1 MKTKNTRMDSDI
13 EELNFH
19 YVNVFI
25 PNIVWSL
32 ICLVIGIV
40 GNVIIILVYIF
51 KMKNYN
57 EERYFI
63 PILALFD
70 LCAVI
75 FSTIY
80 FILDYMYF
88 VNFQSSII
96 CKLITFSTY
105 SWTAISGHTLLVIGV
120 QRYLKICKPHGSQ
133 MTLFWRRAAVAI
145 TIGYSAAFSSPL
157 LYSAGIKEFNW
168 TFEDRNV
175 TVKTCALNADNN
187 IQFNHVYFLLTVI
200 VIIVNMLAILGVY
213 IPIGHVI
220 YKVFAKKRHVKN
232 IATHNSDVTVE
243 SRIES
248 TDDNQGIEVSNDE
261 GFKTSCENL
270 ESSNTDKTV
279 QSSTHQTL
287 NVSGRS
293 EIRNKY
299 SLPKQKKPH
308 ISVGRKSRS
317 KVNFNLM
324 LITVILFYL
333 LSYIPVIYVFV
344 VRTDETYYWHNLS
357 NVQVRLQ
364 LCLVR
369 FYFINNIVNPFIYG
383 YFDFSFRESMKSLF
397 KCCKP

>member
-1 MKTKNTRMDSDI
+1 MVSDI

-32 ICLVIGIV
+32 ICFVIGIV

-51 KMKNYN
+51 KMKNYS

-70 LCAVI
+70 LCAII
-75 FSTIY
+75 FTTIY
-80 FILDYMYF
+80 FILDYVYF

-105 SWTAISGHTLLVIGV
+105 SWTAISGNILLVIGV
-120 QRYLKICKPHGSQ
+120 QRYLKICKPLGTQ

-145 TIGYSAAFSSPL
+145 TIGYSVAYSSPL
-157 LYSAGIKEFNW
+157 LYSAGIKEFDW
-168 TFEDRNV
+168 TFEDRNM

-187 IQFNHVYFLLTVI
+187 VQFNVYFLLTVML
-200 VIIVNMLAILGVY
+200 IIVNILAIIGVY

-232 IATHNSDVTVE
+232 MDTHNSDVTVE
-243 SRIES
+243 ARIES
-248 TDDNQGIEVSNDE
+248 TYDNQAIDLSNAD
-261 GFKTSCENL
+261 GFKMSCGNL
-270 ESSNTDKTV
+270 ENSNTDKTV
-279 QSSTHQTL
+279 QSSTHQTVT
-287 NVSGRS
+287 VSGRS

-308 ISVGRKSRS
+308 ISVDRNSRS

-324 LITVILFYL
+324 LITVILFYM
-333 LSYIPVIYVFV
+333 LSYIPVIYVFFV
-344 VRTDETYYWHNLS
+344 KTDETYYWHSLS
-357 NVQVRLQ
+357 AVQVRLQ

-369 FYFINNIVNPFIYG
+369 FYVINNIVNPFIYG

-397 KCCKP
+397 KYCKP

>member
-1 MKTKNTRMDSDI
+1 MDSDI

-51 KMKNYN
+51 KIKNYS

-70 LCAVI
+70 LCAII
-75 FSTIY
+75 FTTIY
-80 FILDYMYF
+80 FILDYVYF

-96 CKLITFSTY
+96 CKLISFSTY
-105 SWTAISGHTLLVIGV
+105 LWTAISAHTLLVIGV
-120 QRYLKICKPHGSQ
+120 QRYLKICKPLGSQ

-145 TIGYSAAFSSPL
+145 TIGYSVAFSSPL
-157 LYSAGIKEFNW
+157 LYFAGIKEFDW

-187 IQFNHVYFLLTVI
+187 IQFNDVYFLLSVI
-200 VIIVNMLAILGVY
+200 LIIVNILAIMGVY

-248 TDDNQGIEVSNDE
+248 TDDIQAIELSNDD
-261 GFKTSCENL
+261 GFKVSCGNL
-270 ESSNTDKTV
+270 ENSNTDETV
-279 QSSTHQTL
+279 QSSTHQTV
-287 NVSGRS
+287 NVSDRS

-299 SLPKQKKPH
+299 SVPKQKKPH
-308 ISVGRKSRS
+308 ISVDRKSRS

-324 LITVILFYL
+324 LITVIIFYM
-333 LSYIPVIYVFV
+333 LSYIPVIYVFFV
-344 VRTDETYYWHNLS
+344 KTDETYYWHSLS
-357 NVQVRLQ
+357 AVQVRLQ

-369 FYFINNIVNPFIYG
+369 FYVINNIVNPFIYG

>member
-1 MKTKNTRMDSDI
+1 MDSDI
-13 EELNFH
+13 EEFNFH

-51 KMKNYN
+51 KMKNYS

-70 LCAVI
+70 LCAII
-75 FSTIY
+75 FTTVYS
-80 FILDYMYF
+80 ILDYVYF

-96 CKLITFSTY
+96 CKLIIFSTY
-105 SWTAISGHTLLVIGV
+105 TWTAISSHTLLVIGV
-120 QRYLKICKPHGSQ
+120 QRYLKICKPLRPQ

-145 TIGYSAAFSSPL
+145 TIGYSFAFSSPL
-157 LYSAGIKEFNW
+157 LYFAGIKEFDW

-187 IQFNHVYFLLTVI
+187 IQFNTAYFLLSVI
-200 VIIVNMLAILGVY
+200 LIIVNILAIMGVY
-213 IPIGHVI
+213 IPIGQVI
-220 YKVFAKKRHVKN
+220 YKVFAKKHYVKN
-232 IATHNSDVTVE
+232 IANHNSDVTVE
-243 SRIES
+243 SRTES
-248 TDDNQGIEVSNDE
+248 TDDIQAIELSNDDR
-261 GFKTSCENL
+261 FKMSCENL
-270 ESSNTDKTV
+270 ENSNTDKTV
-279 QSSTHQTL
+279 QSSTHHTV

-293 EIRNKY
+293 EIHNKY
-299 SLPKQKKPH
+299 SPPKQKKPH
-308 ISVGRKSRS
+308 ISVDRKSRS

-324 LITVILFYL
+324 LITVILFYM
-333 LSYIPVIYVFV
+333 LSYIPVIYVFF
-344 VRTDETYYWHNLS
+344 VRTNEIYYWHNLS

-369 FYFINNIVNPFIYG
+369 FYVINNIVNPFIYG

>member
-1 MKTKNTRMDSDI
+1 MDSDI
-13 EELNFH
+13 EEFNFH

-51 KMKNYN
+51 KMKNYS

-70 LCAVI
+70 LCAII
-75 FSTIY
+75 FTTIY
-80 FILDYMYF
+80 SILDYVYF

-120 QRYLKICKPHGSQ
+120 QRYLKICKPLRPQ

-145 TIGYSAAFSSPL
+145 TIGYSFAFSSPL
-157 LYSAGIKEFNW
+157 LYFAGIKEFDW

-187 IQFNHVYFLLTVI
+187 IQFNTAYFLLLSVI
-200 VIIVNMLAILGVY
+200 LIIVNILAIMGVY

-220 YKVFAKKRHVKN
+220 YKVFAKKRYVKN
-232 IATHNSDVTVE
+232 NTNHNSDVMVE
-243 SRIES
+243 SRTES
-248 TDDNQGIEVSNDE
+248 TDDIQAIELSSDD
-261 GFKTSCENL
+261 GFKMSCGNL
-270 ESSNTDKTV
+270 ENSNTDKTV
-279 QSSTHQTL
+279 QSSTHHTV
-287 NVSGRS
+287 NVSDRS

-299 SLPKQKKPH
+299 SLSKQKKPH
-308 ISVGRKSRS
+308 ISVDRKSRS

-324 LITVILFYL
+324 LITVILFYM
-333 LSYIPVIYVFV
+333 LSYTPVIYVLFLK
-344 VRTDETYYWHNLS
+344 TDETYYWHNLS

-364 LCLVR
+364 LCLLR
-369 FYFINNIVNPFIYG
+369 FYVINNIVNPFIYG
-383 YFDFSFRESMKSLF
+383 YFEKKIRESMKSLF

>member
-1 MKTKNTRMDSDI
+1 
-13 EELNFH
+13 
-19 YVNVFI
+19 
-25 PNIVWSL
+25 
-32 ICLVIGIV
+32 
-40 GNVIIILVYIF
+40 
-51 KMKNYN
+51 MKNYSD
-57 EERYFI
+57 ERYFI

-70 LCAVI
+70 LCAII
-75 FSTIY
+75 FTTIY
-80 FILDYMYF
+80 FILDYVYF

-105 SWTAISGHTLLVIGV
+105 SWTAISAHTLLVIGV

-133 MTLFWRRAAVAI
+133 MTLFWRRAAVVI
-145 TIGYSAAFSSPL
+145 TIGYSVAFSSPL
-157 LYSAGIKEFNW
+157 LYSAGIKKFDW
-168 TFEDRNV
+168 IFEDRNV

-187 IQFNHVYFLLTVI
+187 IQFNDVYFLLSVI
-200 VIIVNMLAILGVY
+200 VIIVNMLAIIGVY

-232 IATHNSDVTVE
+232 IETHNSDVTVE

-248 TDDNQGIEVSNDE
+248 TDDNQAVELSNDE
-261 GFKTSCENL
+261 GFKMSCENI
-270 ESSNTDKTV
+270 ETV
-279 QSSTHQTL
+279 QSSTHHTV

-308 ISVGRKSRS
+308 ISVDRKSRC

-324 LITVILFYL
+324 LITVIIFYL
-333 LSYIPVIYVFV
+333 LSYIPVIYVFFLK
-344 VRTDETYYWHNLS
+344 TDETYYWHNLS

-369 FYFINNIVNPFIYG
+369 FYVINNIVNPFIYG

>member
-1 MKTKNTRMDSDI
+1 MDSDI
-13 EELNFH
+13 EEFNFH

-51 KMKNYN
+51 KMKNYS

-70 LCAVI
+70 LCAII
-75 FSTIY
+75 FTTIY
-80 FILDYMYF
+80 FILDYVYF

-96 CKLITFSTY
+96 CKLIAFSTY
-105 SWTAISGHTLLVIGV
+105 SWTAISSHTLLVIGV
-120 QRYLKICKPHGSQ
+120 QRYLKICKPLRPQ

-145 TIGYSAAFSSPL
+145 TIGFSAAFSSPL
-157 LYSAGIKEFNW
+157 LYSAGIKEFDW

-187 IQFNHVYFLLTVI
+187 IQFNTAYLLLLSVI
-200 VIIVNMLAILGVY
+200 LIIVNILAIMGVY

-220 YKVFAKKRHVKN
+220 YKVFAKKRYVKN
-232 IATHNSDVTVE
+232 NTNHNSDVTVE
-243 SRIES
+243 SRTES
-248 TDDNQGIEVSNDE
+248 TDDIQAIELSSDD
-261 GFKTSCENL
+261 GFKMSCGNL
-270 ESSNTDKTV
+270 ENSNTDKTV
-279 QSSTHQTL
+279 QSSTHHTV
-287 NVSGRS
+287 NVSDRS

-308 ISVGRKSRS
+308 IAVDRKSRS

-324 LITVILFYL
+324 LITVILFYM
-333 LSYIPVIYVFV
+333 LSYTPVIYVLFLK
-344 VRTDETYYWHNLS
+344 TDETYYWHNLS

-364 LCLVR
+364 LCLLR
-369 FYFINNIVNPFIYG
+369 FYVINNIVNPFIYG

>member
-1 MKTKNTRMDSDI
+1 MDSDI
-13 EELNFH
+13 EKFNFH

-51 KMKNYN
+51 KMKNYS

-70 LCAVI
+70 LCAII
-75 FSTIY
+75 FTTIY
-80 FILDYMYF
+80 FILDYVYF
-88 VNFQSSII
+88 VNFQSYII
-96 CKLITFSTY
+96 CKLIAFFTY
-105 SWTAISGHTLLVIGV
+105 SWTAISSHTLLVIGV
-120 QRYLKICKPHGSQ
+120 QRYLKICKPLRPQ

-157 LYSAGIKEFNW
+157 LYSAGIKEFYW

-187 IQFNHVYFLLTVI
+187 IQFNTAYLLLLSVI
-200 VIIVNMLAILGVY
+200 LIIVNILAIMGVY

-220 YKVFAKKRHVKN
+220 YKVFAKKRYVKN
-232 IATHNSDVTVE
+232 ITNHNSDVTVE
-243 SRIES
+243 SRTES
-248 TDDNQGIEVSNDE
+248 TDDIQAIELSSDD
-261 GFKTSCENL
+261 GFKMSCGNL
-270 ESSNTDKTV
+270 ENSNTDKTV
-279 QSSTHQTL
+279 QVQSSTHHTV
-287 NVSGRS
+287 NVSDRS

-308 ISVGRKSRS
+308 IAVDRKSRS

-324 LITVILFYL
+324 LITVIVFYM
-333 LSYIPVIYVFV
+333 LSYIPVIYVLFLK
-344 VRTDETYYWHNLS
+344 TDETYYWHNLS

-369 FYFINNIVNPFIYG
+369 FYVINNIVNPFIYG